1 MEIMRLRLFTRFAQ
15 TVLLASILAAC
26 ATAPFDYPK
35 NYSEALVDT
44 DNTSLGKEV
53 AEWTGA
59 HPGQSGFYPLI
70 EGLDALGVRLAMIDA
85 AERTIDA
92 QYFLMKPDSA
102 GRLFAGKLLQAA
114 DRGVRVRLLLDDI
127 FTTVDDSALLVLNQ
141 HPNVEL
147 RLFNPIGRRG
157 IYHLNYLGDFKNAN
171 RRMHNKS
178 FTVDNQ
184 VSVVG
189 GRNIADEYF
198 ELLTDTEFRDFD
210 MFAMG
215 PVAAEVS
222 ATFDLFWNHRL
233 AVPMEAFESGK
244 ELPDLES
251 ARANVDKNTIEASR
265 SIYGRAL
272 DSPLMRD
279 IAQDRVKLFPGESRV
294 ITDDPEKLLNKVSA
308 EHKILVTALAG
319 LIDEATSEVVVITPY
334 FIPGEAG
341 VEFWRTITSRGVR
354 VVIVTNSLASNNH
367 VPVHGGYTRYR
378 GDMID
383 AGVEMYETRVDAA
396 KTQQVDSE
404 QVYDSLTLHTKGII
418 IDRRYTFVGSLNL
431 DPRSID
437 INTEAGIL
445 IDSAELAGNLLDGFF
460 LNLPQFSYRVTQN
473 EKGKLRW
480 TTIIDGEETVETK
493 EPQASRWLRFK
504 AFLSKILP
512 EGQL

>member
-1 MEIMRLRLFTRFAQ
+1 MRLRLSTMLAQ
-15 TVLLASILAAC
+15 TVLSALLLAAC
-26 ATAPFDYPK
+26 ATAPLDYPR
-35 NYSEALVDT
+35 NHSEAVVDT
-44 DNTSLGKEV
+44 GNTSLGKEV

-59 HPGQSGFYPLI
+59 HPGKSGFFPLI
-70 EGLDALGVRLAMIDA
+70 EGLDALGVRLALIDA
-85 AERTIDA
+85 AECTIDA

-102 GRLFAGKLLQAA
+102 GRLFAGKLLEAA

-127 FTTVDDSALLVLNQ
+127 FTTVDDDAFLVLNQ
-141 HPNVEL
+141 HPNIEI

-157 IYHLNYLGDFKNAN
+157 IYHLNYLGDFKLAN

-198 ELLTDTEFRDFD
+198 ELLTDAEFRDFD

-215 PVAAEVS
+215 PVAAEIS
-222 ATFDLFWNHRL
+222 DTFDLFWNHHL
-233 AVPMEAFESGK
+233 SLPMEAFESGK
-244 ELPDLES
+244 ELPDLET
-251 ARANVDKNTIEASR
+251 ARANMDKTVIEASR

-279 IAQDRVKLFPGESRV
+279 IAKDRVELFPGDSQV
-294 ITDDPEKLLNKVSA
+294 ITDDPEKLLNKISSD
-308 EHKILVTALAG
+308 HKVLVTALAAI
-319 LIDEATSEVVVITPY
+319 IDEATSEVVVITPY
-334 FIPGEAG
+334 FIPGKTG
-341 VEFWRTITSRGVR
+341 VEFWRTITDKGVR

-378 GDMID
+378 RDMID
-383 AGVEMYETRVDAA
+383 AGVEMYEVRVDAA
-396 KTQQVDSE
+396 RTPRGDKKQT
-404 QVYDSLTLHTKGII
+404 YDSMTLHTKGIL

-437 INTEAGIL
+437 INTEAGVL
-445 IDSAELAGNLLDGFF
+445 IDSAELAGELLDGFF
-460 LNLPQFSYRVTQN
+460 LNLPQFAYRVTEN
-473 EKGKLRW
+473 EKGKLIW
-480 TTIIDGEETVETK
+480 TTVIDGEEVVEST

-504 AFLSKILP
+504 AFLAKILP
-512 EGQL
+512 ESQL